1 MECMGY
7 DTVVVGVCTKTPISF
22 LIFGTGC
29 YACQKNTHLHKY
41 AAFFLASQAFNLD
54 RHMSFRSST
63 SWYFPLSAGY
73 GYPTS
78 KRE

>member
-29 YACQKNTHLHKY
+29 YACQKILIY
-41 AAFFLASQAFNLD
+41 ISMLRFFWL
-54 RHMSFRSST
+54 RK
-63 SWYFPLSAGY
+63 PL
-73 GYPTS
+73 TWTDT
-78 KRE
+78 